1 MHEDEAAPDAAR
13 AGAAFAA
20 RRKEL
25 GLSQRDLGKL
35 NVITQPSLIHFELGR
50 SWPREK
56 TRAKLERVVQ
66 WPAGTLAKLA
76 RGGAIPISVPQETLA
91 APAEPSVRTSDA
103 ADGGVPTTE
112 GQAASASMIETALE
126 VALNALGVAV
136 DALPERTDVQFGPRA
151 LPVLADLRQLEAT
164 LAAAVRAS
172 GSAPPLLR
180 ALTSVR
186 RRYDELMAAAADAP
200 GATIGQ
206 RLYAARR
213 QANLTVAEAAAA
225 LGASPELVVAVENDH
240 NPPDALAS
248 RIEALIA
255 GLVGG

>member
-1 MHEDEAAPDAAR
+1 
-13 AGAAFAA
+13 
-20 RRKEL
+20 
-25 GLSQRDLGKL
+25 
-35 NVITQPSLIHFELGR
+35 
-50 SWPREK
+50 
-56 TRAKLERVVQ
+56 
-66 WPAGTLAKLA
+66 
-76 RGGAIPISVPQETLA
+76 
-91 APAEPSVRTSDA
+91 
-103 ADGGVPTTE
+103 
-112 GQAASASMIETALE
+112 MIETALE

-248 RIEALIA
+248 RIEALITE
-255 GLVGG
+255 LVGG